1 MSRSVTKSSDTSL
14 SVQQSVVKSSG
25 DSTSNLKPILPS
37 GKTAHNEIASEIVS
51 ALKEFLRG
59 LAPDSIQA
67 GPTGLHETKSGHVI
81 DTSAL
86 SSNTLQDM
94 DLSFEIVKLK
104 QPEARQA
111 TPGNSE
117 FAKHRMRNI
126 RPVQKIRNIEK
137 PFGVTDRRGS
147 RTIHTMID
155 LPIQDVA
162 RAYRDVHH
170 KHGDNP
176 EPKYIRSLV
185 KGKNRQTKRQG
196 QGHQDFPIP
205 FRWQQNAQSQFKT
218 KLRDQRTAGIPVESR
233 GYLFYPRDMFDYQ
246 NPFVEPQQRH
256 IESKA
261 LVKDSLSRFQGPI
274 DRSELIQKME
284 RLSREYVKPVPT
296 RQLQVKRGLRQ
307 TTKYRSN
314 SFYPDYFVLKL
325 VRRTKSDT
333 KSSSMKQFL
342 RKRTQS
348 RRAPMVISSASI
360 QRSRQHKRGSHVY
373 RPSKLRRSRQSQ
385 FRKPKLSSSLG
396 PRLSKR
402 RRFSRQSR
410 ISRRQQRNP
419 NLIRYSRQPSPR
431 RYTESRSNNFRS

>member
-25 DSTSNLKPILPS
+25 DSTSNLKPNLPS
-37 GKTAHNEIASEIVS
+37 GKTAHNEIASEIVT

-111 TPGNSE
+111 TPGNVE

-126 RPVQKIRNIEK
+126 RPLQKIRKIEK
-137 PFGVTDRRGS
+137 PFGGTDRKGRHS
-147 RTIHTMID
+147 HMIHTMID

-170 KHGDNP
+170 KHRNNP

-205 FRWQQNAQSQFKT
+205 FRWQQNAQSQFKM
-218 KLRDQRTAGIPVESR
+218 KLRDQRKLTLKDRQAGIPVESG

-246 NPFVEPQQRH
+246 NPFVESQQKH

-274 DRSELIQKME
+274 DRSEIKQKW
-284 RLSREYVKPVPT
+284 
-296 RQLQVKRGLRQ
+296 
-307 TTKYRSN
+307 N
-314 SFYPDYFVLKL
+314 D
-325 VRRTKSDT
+325 
-333 KSSSMKQFL
+333 
-342 RKRTQS
+342 
-348 RRAPMVISSASI
+348 
-360 QRSRQHKRGSHVY
+360 
-373 RPSKLRRSRQSQ
+373 
-385 FRKPKLSSSLG
+385 
-396 PRLSKR
+396 
-402 RRFSRQSR
+402 
-410 ISRRQQRNP
+410 
-419 NLIRYSRQPSPR
+419 
-431 RYTESRSNNFRS
+431 